1 MLNVKY
7 SKHARERMVERGISK
22 NEISKAIQI
31 GKKRTQNGKIIAV
44 YTYFEVVYKKI
55 RDKYYIITVQLR
67 W

>member
-22 NEISKAIQI
+22 NEISKAIQK
-31 GKKRTQNGKIIAV
+31 GKKRTQNGKIIAS

-55 RDKYYIITVQLR
+55 GDKYYIITVQLR

>member
-1 MLNVKY
+1 MLNIKY

-22 NEISKAIQI
+22 NEIFKAIQKGQKGTQK
-31 GKKRTQNGKIIAV
+31 GKLITT

-55 RDKYYIITVQLR
+55 GDKYYIITVQLR

>member
-1 MLNVKY
+1 MLDIKY

-22 NEISKAIQI
+22 NEISNAIQK
-31 GKKRTQNGKIIAV
+31 GQKRAQNGKIITS

-55 RDKYYIITVQLR
+55 GDKYYIITVKLR